1 MVNGIIH
8 LYQLDEK
15 GTTALIISSAGR
27 LLLVLCFYLAFK
39 KETFFDLKKV
49 LRNSIGVLIGVGLLL
64 FLSLRFSLP
73 YIGIRYSW
81 EHLTAYYTK
90 CFSVGLMEE
99 VLCRWILFGLVVV
112 AYPKRSVLGQ
122 IVTTSALFALLHIGN
137 LITGQLDIFSVLNQM
152 IFAFL
157 LGLLFQGLLIRI
169 KNIILVA
176 VLHGLVNFHGMYNSV
191 FKLKD
196 TSIAEENPITDIIQT
211 QIFFGI
217 VCLVLL
223 LILRFTMKKE
233 DTKGLYAL

>member
-8 LYQLDEK
+8 LYLLDET
-15 GTTALIISSAGR
+15 GTTAMIISGADR
-27 LLLVLCFYLAFK
+27 LLLVLGFYLAFK

-49 LRNSIGVLIGVGLLL
+49 LRNNIGVLIIVGLLL

-81 EHLTAYYTK
+81 ENLAAYYTK
-90 CFSVGLMEE
+90 CFSVGFMEE

-137 LITGQLDIFSVLNQM
+137 LITGYLDIFSVLNQM

-157 LGLLFQGLLIRI
+157 LGLFFQGLLIRF

-191 FKLKD
+191 FKLED
-196 TSIAEENPITDIIQT
+196 NSIVEGNPVTDMVQT
-211 QIFFGI
+211 QILFGI
-217 VCLVLL
+217 ICII
-223 LILRFTMKKE
+223 LIFIIRFTMKKE
-233 DTKGLYAL
+233 DANLLYAL